1 MTWRRI
7 AALVALLLA
16 MSGGARA
23 SGDPGDARPGPV
35 DIGGGRTLFLNCQG
49 AGGPTVFIIP
59 GLGSYAEVWN
69 YVVPPDDP
77 TRSSPFDVIDRARLV
92 PSAAATQPLVART
105 SQVCAYDRPGTR
117 PDGTHRST
125 AVPQPHT
132 AQQDVDDVVAVI
144 AAAGLAAPLVFVAHS
159 YGGLVLDLLARQH
172 PELVAGLVFVD
183 PTSEFLPAVGSP
195 AQNAAF
201 SADVRD
207 RGPDGEG
214 ILVEQ
219 SFAQIAAAPP
229 LPRVPAAVLLADRF
243 PPPGQL
249 TADNYTQT
257 QIRKA
262 NDMLAAA
269 LGTAADVVPGSGH
282 NVMLYQP
289 AAVAD
294 AILRVV
300 GEVRSGR

>member
-1 MTWRRI
+1 
-7 AALVALLLA
+7 

-49 AGGPTVFIIP
+49 VGGPTVFIIP

-77 TRSSPFDVIDRARLV
+77 IRSSPFDVIDRAQLV

-105 SQVCAYDRPGTR
+105 TRVCAYDRPGTR
-117 PDGTHRST
+117 PDGTYRST

-132 AQQDVDDVVAVI
+132 VQQDVDDVVALI
-144 AAAGLAAPLVFVAHS
+144 AAAELSAPLVFVAHS
-159 YGGLVLDLLARQH
+159 YGGLVVDLLARQH
-172 PELVAGLVFVD
+172 PELVAGLVLVD

-207 RGPDGEG
+207 RGPGGEG
-214 ILVEQ
+214 ILLEQ
-219 SFAQIAAAPP
+219 SLAQIAAAPP
-229 LPRVPAAVLLADRF
+229 LPRVPAAVLIADRF
-243 PPPGQL
+243 PPPDQL
-249 TADNYTQT
+249 TADNYNQA
-257 QIRKA
+257 QIRTA
-262 NDMLAAA
+262 NEMLAGA
-269 LGTAADVVPGSGH
+269 LGTTAEVVPGSGH

-294 AILRVV
+294 VILRVV
-300 GEVRSGR
+300 GSAR